1 MKQSYI
7 SMKDKFTMKKLYYS
21 ISEVGKITELEQ
33 YVLRYWETEFEQL
46 KPAKNLAGNRIY
58 TNKDIKLILYIK
70 RLLREEKYT
79 IEGAKKLLKAYSFKD
94 EQSETT
100 GLLREDKAHQKK
112 IAQPMRNEI
121 KQSKELSLFSSEES
135 SANTENDEE
144 SDRELKRDL
153 KELRTFLNDLLNDL
167 D

>member
-1 MKQSYI
+1 MKQSNL

-21 ISEVGKITELEQ
+21 ISEVGKITDLEQ

-70 RLLREEKYT
+70 RLLKEEKYT
-79 IEGAKKLLKAYSFKD
+79 IEGAKKLLKNYNFKEESVSAKDSPKSSDSFTKN
-94 EQSETT
+94 
-100 GLLREDKAHQKK
+100 KP
-112 IAQPMRNEI
+112 QPFINRQN
-121 KQSKELSLFSSEES
+121 KELSLFSDD
-135 SANTENDEE
+135 SAEINDND
-144 SDRELKRDL
+144 SASGKELKKDL
-153 KELRTFLNDLLNDL
+153 YELRNFLKGLLDDL